1 MVSLFVIR
9 IKKMIIQQ
17 AVAYLNSVIHYYH
30 VA

>member
-1 MVSLFVIR
+1 
-9 IKKMIIQQ
+9 MIIQQ